1 MLETTKPL
9 KTRNWRVLARTFFS
23 FVFTRGFVVWLLL
36 LIEIALVILL
46 INNFF
51 AANTLIVY
59 ALSLVFSVGAVIYL
73 CSQSLNAS
81 FKLAWAIFIL
91 VASPVGGIIY
101 FLYEVGGIFN
111 RRQAGRLEMSKLL
124 SLYLRQNSQ
133 IMREVRRL
141 PPGPRQQ
148 MQYLSEY
155 ENFPVYNHTRTQ
167 YYPLGEKFFTAF
179 KKDLESAQKFIFL
192 EYYIVTPGLMWN
204 QILEILQRKAREG
217 VEVRVMYDDFGSLFS
232 LPTNY
237 GRQLAKLGIK
247 TRINN
252 RFRPLIA
259 FQMNNRDHRKIAVI
273 DGRVGYTGGLNLADE
288 YINAINRYG
297 HWKDTAVRL
306 EGVGVNSLTVIFMQ
320 QWHADKKSS
329 DVQVEPYLVRP
340 EQTLENDGLVVP
352 FSCEPWAASHVGKN
366 VYLNLINKAEH
377 YIYATTP
384 YLVPDDELMTALRQA
399 ARNGVDVRLVIPNNG
414 DHWYV
419 HTLSQA
425 FCLPLI
431 EAGVQVYEYTPGFM
445 HSKTM
450 LVDGQQA
457 VIGSI
462 NLDFRSLYMLYE
474 SAVYVYGSQAAWQL
488 EQDFLETCKECR
500 HVELAD
506 VKEVKITTRLIRSL
520 LRLFAPLA

>member
-1 MLETTKPL
+1 M
-9 KTRNWRVLARTFFS
+9 
-23 FVFTRGFVVWLLL
+23 GLLL
-36 LIEIALVILL
+36 LGEVILMVCL

-51 AANTLIVY
+51 AANTLAVY
-59 ALSLVFSVGAVIYL
+59 LLSLLFSVGAVIYL
-73 CSQSLNAS
+73 VSQKLNAS

-91 VASPVGGIIY
+91 VASPTGGIIY
-101 FLYEVGGIFN
+101 FLYEVGGRFF
-111 RRQAGRLEMSKLL
+111 RRRASYSPLQTLCKT
-124 SLYLRQNSQ
+124 YLRQDKTVLAKARQ
-133 IMREVRRL
+133 L
-141 PPGPRQQ
+141 PLGPRQQ
-148 MQYLSEY
+148 LTFLSEY
-155 ENFPVYNHTRTQ
+155 ENFPVYQHTTTK
-167 YYPLGEKFFTAF
+167 YYPLGEKFFSEL
-179 KKDLESAQKFIFL
+179 KHDLRRAKKFIFL
-192 EYYIVTPGLMWN
+192 EYYIITPGIMWN
-204 QILEILQRKAREG
+204 QILEILRQKAREG
-217 VEVRVMYDDFGSLFS
+217 VEVRLMYDDFGSLFS

-237 GRQLAKLGIK
+237 GRTLAQMGIK

-273 DGRVGYTGGLNLADE
+273 DGKIGYTGGLNLADE

-306 EGVGVNSLTVIFMQ
+306 EGEAVNSLTVIFLQ
-320 QWHADKKSS
+320 LWQTDQVVPESVQKYLSS
-329 DVQVEPYLVRP
+329 PDHKLP
-340 EQTLENDGLVVP
+340 NDGLVVP
-352 FSCEPWAASHVGKN
+352 YADDPMDHEHVGKN
-366 VYLNLINKAEH
+366 VYLNLINKAQH

-384 YLVPDDELMTALRQA
+384 YLVPDDELITALTLA
-399 ARNGVDVRLVIPNNG
+399 ARDGVDVRLLIPNQG

-419 HTLSQA
+419 HVLSQA

-450 LVDGQQA
+450 LVDGDQA

-474 SAVYVYGSQAAWQL
+474 SAVYLYASKATLQL
-488 EQDFLETCKECR
+488 ERDFLQTCR
-500 HVELAD
+500 QSRRIELSD
-506 VKEVKITTRLIRSL
+506 VKEVRISTKLVRSL